1 MRGRVTN
8 LTGER
13 FGKLVVIQRVSNDS
27 DGHAKWECLCE
38 CGKTTIARGQNLIK
52 GTVKSCGCLNAA
64 LASDRCKRKNT
75 THGGR
80 KSRLYS
86 IWIGMH
92 NCCTRPYVKGYKN
105 YGGRGIRVCAEW
117 HDFATFRDWALS
129 HGYKD
134 GLTID
139 RIDSNGN
146 YEPDNCRWITLSEN
160 IRRRKCI

>member
-1 MRGRVTN
+1 
-8 LTGER
+8 
-13 FGKLVVIQRVSNDS
+13 
-27 DGHAKWECLCE
+27 
-38 CGKTTIARGQNLIK
+38 
-52 GTVKSCGCLNAA
+52 
-64 LASDRCKRKNT
+64 
-75 THGGR
+75 
-80 KSRLYS
+80 
-86 IWIGMH
+86 MH
-92 NCCTRPYVKGYKN
+92 NRCTRPYVKGYKN